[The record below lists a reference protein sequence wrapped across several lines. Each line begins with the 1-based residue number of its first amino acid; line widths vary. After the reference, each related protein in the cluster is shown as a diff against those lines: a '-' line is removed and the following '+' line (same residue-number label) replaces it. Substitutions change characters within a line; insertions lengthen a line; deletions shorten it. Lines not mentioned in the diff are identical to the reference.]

1 MQPDL
6 EAAIKKMLAD
16 GADKPP
22 TGRLALPEEVKSGET
37 FSAHVYAESPVK
49 PLIYDWSATGFTPS
63 TGSTASMSFK
73 APTVTVDTSASIS
86 VNVSAGTHTIT
97 LTEHLNIKAPA
108 GGGECGDIP
117 TWDAGKKYVTY
128 GEEVAY
134 KGKKY
139 KQNFQSENKPPD
151 LYSAPWGQPWHP
163 GIDCP

>member
-1 MQPDL
+1 
-6 EAAIKKMLAD
+6 
-16 GADKPP
+16 
-22 TGRLALPEEVKSGET
+22 
-37 FSAHVYAESPVK
+37 
-49 PLIYDWSATGFTPS
+49 
-63 TGSTASMSFK
+63 MSFK

-128 GEEVAY
+128 GEEVAH